1 VEVLPQEALQAA
13 ELPTAHL
20 IAAEALQA
28 ALHTAVDQATHL
40 TVEALP
46 ARHTVEAHQAVHHTA
61 EALLTAA
68 DLAHLTA
75 VAQVALH
82 IAVVQV
88 VHLTAVVEEAVAEV
102 VAND

>member
-1 VEVLPQEALQAA
+1 MLPQEALQAA

-28 ALHTAVDQATHL
+28 ALHTAVVHQAAHL